1 MNFIK
6 VIKDQEVIIMANYRM
21 VNFVEK
27 KRKDKSES

>member
-6 VIKDQEVIIMANYRM
+6 VIKDQEVFIMANYRM

>member
-6 VIKDQEVIIMANYRM
+6 VIKNQEVIIMANYRM